1 MTKFKKIISFR
12 EINKTP
18 QIFFSETSKI
28 LRSYSGRWLP
38 GLISTNKNIFKF
50 GNKVTNNIDSAQ
62 PASKIPLIF
71 AVCSLSVA
79 MFGTTREHLGNILK
93 EKIFLKVLDGK
104 VVFVL
109 KVYDLRITNVDLL
122 ANSSNHVMFPEYSRN
137 IPWMSVSIIFQ
148 GYPRNIVKL
157 WKYFSKSKS
166 SKKLFCEFSCENFNI
181 GSLLS
186 CNVFLNFIETVLHLE

>member
-1 MTKFKKIISFR
+1 MIKFKKIISFR
-12 EINKTP
+12 EINKTPP

-28 LRSYSGRWLP
+28 LRSYSEWWLP
-38 GLISTNKNIFKF
+38 GLISTDKNIFKF

-79 MFGTTREHLGNILK
+79 MLGTTREHLGNILK

-104 VVFVL
+104 IVFVL

-122 ANSSNHVMFPEYSRN
+122 ANSSNHKVMFPEYSRN
-137 IPWMSVSIIFQ
+137 IP
-148 GYPRNIVKL
+148 
-157 WKYFSKSKS
+157 
-166 SKKLFCEFSCENFNI
+166 
-181 GSLLS
+181 
-186 CNVFLNFIETVLHLE
+186 